1 MAKKV
6 SEANK
11 GIQALA
17 KEAPEVV
24 EKMGYVMQM
33 GSKEINSS
41 SNFSSKSAML
51 MSKSPMYMGPDIFNL
66 GGLPDVSN
74 VPGKIYGNDTSSNS
88 LTPTSRKIEV
98 DPVNISGKFKSK
110 EDRFGKDSE
119 VVKQKSRIRQE
130 RERIKGERLKRRAN
144 RMAKRNK

>member
-17 KEAPEVV
+17 KKAPEVV
-24 EKMGYVMQM
+24 KKMGYAMQM
-33 GSKEINSS
+33 GKIKNTSPI
-41 SNFSSKSAML
+41 NFSEQDEITMAGSNM
-51 MSKSPMYMGPDIFNL
+51 FNL

-74 VPGKIYGNDTSSNS
+74 IPGEIYGTDTSSNS

-144 RMAKRNK
+144 RMAERNK